1 MLLIFF
7 STHVQFH
14 SRNVFST
21 YTLKQTFLRFC
32 TPVPSSGKYPTTV
45 KYIIRGLIL
54 LKLITRIFTLRR
66 DKIGGNNI
74 MGREGKPNYFIT
86 DHGKRAK
93 DVETLEQCSGPV
105 NNFQQIPSS
114 TEACVV
120 IQ

>member
-1 MLLIFF
+1 
-7 STHVQFH
+7 
-14 SRNVFST
+14 
-21 YTLKQTFLRFC
+21 
-32 TPVPSSGKYPTTV
+32 
-45 KYIIRGLIL
+45 
-54 LKLITRIFTLRR
+54 
-66 DKIGGNNI
+66 